1 MIKEEREGINFD
13 GKKNSQ
19 AGRRGGGR
27 AEGGKAG
34 GVGGG
39 GNGIFFLKR
48 HLKRVASLFICWKR
62 AVGDNLVNSGMI
74 TRGDGAAT
82 AAVMRPNA
90 PMACQFDL
98 FIPFFSPFFFWP
110 CIYSA
115 LIFQ

>member
-1 MIKEEREGINFD
+1 
-13 GKKNSQ
+13 
-19 AGRRGGGR
+19 
-27 AEGGKAG
+27 
-34 GVGGG
+34 VWWG